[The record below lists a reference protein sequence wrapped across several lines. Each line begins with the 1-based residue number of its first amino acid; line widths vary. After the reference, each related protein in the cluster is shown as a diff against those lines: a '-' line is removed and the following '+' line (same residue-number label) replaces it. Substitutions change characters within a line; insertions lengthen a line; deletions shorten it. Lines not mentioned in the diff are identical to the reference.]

1 MKNTIATG
9 LLAICI
15 NPAIGQQHW
24 CGFDAQNIKL
34 NQEFPEREL
43 TIHEQS
49 LRASHGNSYMVD
61 RTDPIIIPVVVHVI
75 HDGGEGNISI
85 EQIQSGLDMLNEDF
99 NRLNADTI
107 NTRNTAE
114 APFLPVAS
122 DVGIQFMLAKI
133 DPDGNCT
140 NGIERRYNP
149 GMANNADD
157 DAKHYNS
164 GGLDAWNRNNY
175 MNIWIVNSIESS
187 GEGTTLGYAEFPYSG
202 GSSDYGVIIRHDA
215 YGTVGTASGDRTLTH
230 EIGHCLG
237 LFHTFQGGCHS
248 DDCSDNGDYCCDTPP
263 ESEAHWSC
271 VTTLNSCV
279 DVPVNDLYGFNA
291 NDQWENFMSY
301 APCQNMFSEDQ
312 KAIMLFNLSDINF
325 LANLTSLANQAET
338 GVLLP
343 EQLCKAEFTSDA
355 TVICVGNSVQFF
367 DQSYFSVT
375 GRTWNFS
382 GGSPASSTDQNPVI
396 TYNTPGVYDISLEV
410 TDGSSSVTE
419 IANDYLI
426 VLSDPGE
433 ALPHVE
439 GFESFTAFPDNT
451 NYFVQN
457 DNNQDTWEITEETS
471 YGGSQ
476 CVWIDNFGENDGS
489 SDVFVSGTI
498 DLSNVDPADD
508 MVFTFKYAYKKRTT
522 TNDEWLQFSISKDC
536 GQTWSIRKNLH
547 GDQLS
552 EQTQISP
559 YEPSSAEEWTT
570 VTVSNITDD
579 YYTSDFR
586 YKFTF
591 KNDGGNNI
599 YIDNINLYPE
609 SMTGVSENELE
620 NFISVFPN
628 PVNNSLT
635 IQSYNSESV
644 YGSVVLENLTGQKI
658 AEICNGEMLQGMNEW
673 NINTELLSAGIY
685 FVKVS
690 TENGIESIKIIKE

>member
-1 MKNTIATG
+1 MRNTIAAG

-15 NPAIGQQHW
+15 NPAISQENW
-24 CGFDAQNIKL
+24 CGFDAQNTRL
-34 NQEFPEREL
+34 NQENPGREL
-43 TIHEQS
+43 TIHEQF

-75 HDGGEGNISI
+75 HDGGESNISV
-85 EQIQSGLDMLNEDF
+85 EQILSGIDMLNEDF

-107 NTRNTAE
+107 NTRNSAE
-114 APFLPVAS
+114 APFLPFAA
-122 DVGIQFMLAKI
+122 DVGIQFMMAKI

-149 GMANNADD
+149 GMTNNADD
-157 DAKHYNS
+157 NAKHYNQ

-175 MNIWIVNSIESS
+175 MNIWIVNSIESD

-202 GSSDYGVIIRHDA
+202 GSSNYGVIIRHDA
-215 YGTVGTASGDRTLTH
+215 YGTVGTASGDRTLSH

-237 LFHTFQGGCHS
+237 LMHTFQGGCHS

-271 VTTLNSCV
+271 MTSLNSCD
-279 DVPVNDLYGFNA
+279 DVPVNDIYGFDA

-312 KAIMLFNLSDINF
+312 KAIIMFNLTDINF

-355 TVICVGNSVQFF
+355 TVICVGSSVQFF
-367 DQSYFSVT
+367 DQSYFNVT

-382 GGSPASSTDQNPVI
+382 GGSPASSTDQNPVV

-439 GFESFTAFPDNT
+439 GFESFTTFPDNT
-451 NYFVQN
+451 AYFVQN
-457 DNNQDTWEITEETS
+457 DNGQDTWEITGETS
-471 YGGSQ
+471 YTGSQ

-489 SDVFVSGTI
+489 SDAFISGTI
-498 DLSNVDPADD
+498 DLSTVDPADD
-508 MVFTFKYAYKKRTT
+508 MVFTFKYAYKKRTSA
-522 TNDEWLQFSISKDC
+522 NDEWLQFSISKDC
-536 GQTWSIRKNLH
+536 GQSWSIRKNLH

-552 EQTQISP
+552 EFTQISP
-559 YEPSSAEEWTT
+559 YEPWTAEEWTT
-570 VTVSNITDD
+570 VNVTNITSD

-591 KNDGGNNI
+591 RNDGGNNI
-599 YIDNINLYPE
+599 YIDHINLYPE
-609 SMTGVSENELE
+609 SMTEISEEENENLLR
-620 NFISVFPN
+620 VFPN

-635 IQSYNSESV
+635 IQKYFNGIV
-644 YGSVVLENLTGQKI
+644 YGTIVIENLTGQKI
-658 AEICNGEMLQGMNEW
+658 MEVYNGEMNHGTNEW
-673 NINTELLSAGIY
+673 NLNTSNLPAGIY
-685 FVKVS
+685 FVKIS